1 MSSIQSNG
9 PWARTLPAAMLL
21 LAPFNILAS
30 LAMDIYLPAVP
41 RMPAILG
48 TTPAVVQL
56 TLTVYLVVL
65 GLGQLLFGPVSDRVG
80 RRPVLFCGAL
90 VFAGA
95 SFALAATTSA
105 VPFVCLRL
113 LQAAGAS
120 AALVALFATVR
131 DVYAGDA
138 QSTVVYGLL
147 NGMLACVPALGPLAG
162 AFLIAVQGWQAVF
175 VLLGV
180 LATLQALHAW
190 PRWRET
196 RPPYTRH
203 RRAGFGAMVRSPS
216 FRTCTLGFSAAMGT
230 FFVFFSTA
238 PRVLIDR
245 AGYGELRF
253 SLAFSTVALVMI
265 ATSWLAK
272 RHIRR
277 WGTAGS
283 LARGMALLLVGAAA
297 LAAGEL
303 WFAPSFASFVLPM
316 WVMATGIA
324 LAVSVTA
331 NGALAGFDDVAGRAV
346 ALHFCL
352 QSLVT
357 GVVGTG
363 CVVLLDGATAWPLV
377 TFASAM
383 AVVILL
389 LLQRRPVASPS

>member
-1 MSSIQSNG
+1 MPPIQSDG

-41 RMPAILG
+41 RMPAALG

-65 GLGQLLFGPVSDRVG
+65 GVGQLLFGPVSDRVG
-80 RRPVLFCGAL
+80 RRPVLFCGAF
-90 VFAGA
+90 VFAAA

-113 LQAAGAS
+113 VQAAGAS

-131 DVYAGDA
+131 DVYAGDPR
-138 QSTVVYGLL
+138 STVVYGLL

-162 AFLIAVQGWQAVF
+162 ALVIAILDWQGVFL
-175 VLLGV
+175 LLGA
-180 LATLQALHAW
+180 LAALSALYAE

-196 RPPYTRH
+196 RPPCRGL
-203 RRAGFGAMVRSPS
+203 RGAWFGAMVRSPS
-216 FRTCTLGFSAAMGT
+216 FRTYTLGFSAAMGT

-238 PRVLIDR
+238 PRVLIDG
-245 AGYGELRF
+245 AGFAETGF
-253 SLAFSTVALVMI
+253 SLAFSTVALVMM

-272 RHIRR
+272 HHIRR

-283 LARGMALLLVGAAA
+283 LARGMALLLAGAVA
-297 LAAGEL
+297 LAAGQSWL
-303 WFAPSFASFVLPM
+303 APSFWSFVAPM
-316 WVMATGIA
+316 WIVAAGIA
-324 LAVSVTA
+324 LAASVTA
-331 NGALAGFDDVAGRAV
+331 NGALAGFDDIAGRAV

-357 GVVGTG
+357 GVVGTA

-377 TFASAM
+377 VFASGM
-383 AVVILL
+383 AVLTLALL
-389 LLQRRPVASPS
+389 RWNPLPDPS

>member
-120 AALVALFATVR
+120 AALVALFA
-131 DVYAGDA
+131 
-138 QSTVVYGLL
+138 
-147 NGMLACVPALGPLAG
+147 
-162 AFLIAVQGWQAVF
+162 
-175 VLLGV
+175 
-180 LATLQALHAW
+180 
-190 PRWRET
+190 
-196 RPPYTRH
+196 
-203 RRAGFGAMVRSPS
+203 
-216 FRTCTLGFSAAMGT
+216 
-230 FFVFFSTA
+230 
-238 PRVLIDR
+238 
-245 AGYGELRF
+245 
-253 SLAFSTVALVMI
+253 
-265 ATSWLAK
+265 
-272 RHIRR
+272 
-277 WGTAGS
+277 
-283 LARGMALLLVGAAA
+283 
-297 LAAGEL
+297 
-303 WFAPSFASFVLPM
+303 SFVLPM